1 MLVWLLLN
9 VVVEISCRQQKQRVE
24 LHGTEFPVWW
34 LFLVFISFLLLR
46 MVLAPMIYFRL
57 KPFLKAIMK
66 SALKVFFNF
75 DLAVI
80 CAAALLEY
88 LLNLVT
94 LGYMLMVYIAH
105 HDIFIGRSVE
115 QLFSIE
121 LVNFLNL
128 LYGNIF
134 FVSFINKL
142 FDRFSLIISNFSR
155 IFNYNDNC
163 KHLYM
168 HSKKK

>member
-1 MLVWLLLN
+1 MMIVFSFYKFF
-9 VVVEISCRQQKQRVE
+9 VVMDRISAND
-24 LHGTEFPVWW
+24 
-34 LFLVFISFLLLR
+34 LFQV
-46 MVLAPMIYFRL
+46 
-57 KPFLKAIMK
+57 KAFSK
-66 SALKVFFNF
+66 GYHEKCNKVFFNF

-80 CAAALLEY
+80 CAGALLEY

-94 LGYMLMVYIAH
+94 LGCMLMVYIVH
-105 HDIFIGRSVE
+105 HDIFIGGAVE
-115 QLFSIE
+115 QLFSFE

-142 FDRFSLIISNFSR
+142 FNRFSLIISNLSR

-168 HSKKK
+168 HSNKK